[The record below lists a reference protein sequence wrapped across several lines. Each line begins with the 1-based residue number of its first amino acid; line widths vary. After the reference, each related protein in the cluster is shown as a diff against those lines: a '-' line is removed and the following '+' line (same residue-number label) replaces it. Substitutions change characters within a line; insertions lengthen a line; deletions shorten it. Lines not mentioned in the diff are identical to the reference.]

1 MEKVNTTNTT
11 TDIFVDGK
19 NVGNFTLTTFNN
31 GTMNANFMINDA
43 STFHGSPEAAQDL
56 VNLVNDSISQSK
68 ALTTIKVNQKVGHM
82 HLETIATVLSIIGVS
97 VVGGLSFLIKLLK
110 DSIMTPINHSI
121 DTLNVTIKGLRED
134 LNESNVSRKEHEKKL
149 FDNLD
154 EHTKQIYLLD
164 GRVKTLETINQIEK
178 EEK

>member
-1 MEKVNTTNTT
+1 
-11 TDIFVDGK
+11 
-19 NVGNFTLTTFNN
+19 
-31 GTMNANFMINDA
+31 
-43 STFHGSPEAAQDL
+43 
-56 VNLVNDSISQSK
+56 
-68 ALTTIKVNQKVGHM
+68 M

-134 LNESNVSRKEHEKKL
+134 LNESSVSRKEHEKKL